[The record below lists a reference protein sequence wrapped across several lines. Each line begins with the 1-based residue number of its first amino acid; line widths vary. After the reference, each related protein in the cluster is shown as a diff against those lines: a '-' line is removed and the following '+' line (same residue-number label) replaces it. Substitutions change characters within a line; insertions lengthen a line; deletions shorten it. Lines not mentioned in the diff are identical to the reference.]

1 MRPLLIDTNA
11 YSAFKMGDNSI
22 KDIISNA
29 SSLIIS
35 PIVLGELI
43 SGYDQGSKSKNNKLE
58 LQQFLDSPRVK
69 ILPITSDT
77 AHFFSQVLITL
88 KRKGRPIPTND
99 IWIAAQ
105 ALEHGC
111 VVCTF
116 DKHFYEIDGLLVVNN
131 LADLMVE

>member
-1 MRPLLIDTNA
+1 
-11 YSAFKMGDNSI
+11 MGDNSI